1 VFLKSTHLCT
11 RNTLTRVLFRFSHV
25 SSFMLGYIK
34 HWYSDLTV
42 WSKGLLLKWMEGKV
56 IKQYRAQVSK
66 LNV

>member
-1 VFLKSTHLCT
+1 
-11 RNTLTRVLFRFSHV
+11 
-25 SSFMLGYIK
+25 MLGYIK